1 MSPIPSGDVKPCPK
15 YSQTGDDRN
24 LGAASSEPTSAL
36 TMAGGAA
43 VSAAM
48 MLSFAARRLCLA
60 LIFAGLPLAAM
71 AAEEK
76 RLHVYNWSDYIA
88 PDTLANFTR
97 ETGIEVTYDVY
108 DGNEVLEA
116 KLLAGHSGYDVVV
129 PSASPYMARQ
139 IAAGAYLPLDKA
151 KLPNLKNLDPQLLAS
166 AATTDPGNAHGV
178 PYLWSVTG
186 IGFNSALLD
195 RALGEAV
202 PRDSLAL
209 LFDPSYAQKLA
220 SCGIALLDTPQEVV
234 PAAFAYLGLDPKSRK
249 TAELDRAIA
258 LVDKLRPYVRKFHSS
273 QYINDLA
280 TGDIC
285 IALGYSGD
293 VIQARNRAREAESPV
308 EIAFRVPREGAQMS
322 IDMLGIP
329 ADAPHPDNAHA
340 FIDYILRPEVIAAI
354 SNAVSYPNPNL
365 DATPLVDPEIRGD
378 PGIYPPESVKRFLY
392 IDLPAPR
399 AYERARTRAWSRMKS
414 GC

>member
-1 MSPIPSGDVKPCPK
+1 
-15 YSQTGDDRN
+15 
-24 LGAASSEPTSAL
+24 
-36 TMAGGAA
+36 
-43 VSAAM
+43 
-48 MLSFAARRLCLA
+48 MLSAVARRLCLA
-60 LIFAGLPLAAM
+60 LIAAALPLVAM

-88 PDTLANFTR
+88 PDTIANFTK
-97 ETGIEVTYDVY
+97 ETGIEITYDVY

-116 KLLAGHSGYDVVV
+116 KLLAGHSGYDIVV

-139 IAAGAYLPLDKA
+139 IAAGAYRALDKT
-151 KLPNLKNLDPQLLAS
+151 KLPNLKNLDPQILAL
-166 AATTDPGNAHGV
+166 AAPGDPGNAHGV

-186 IGFNSALLD
+186 IGANTALLD
-195 RALGEAV
+195 RALGDRA

-209 LFDPSYAQKLA
+209 LFDPAYAQKLA
-220 SCGIALLDTPQEVV
+220 SCGIALLDTPQEIV
-234 PAAFAYLGLDPKSRK
+234 PAALAYLGFDPKSHD
-249 TAELDRAIA
+249 TSDLDKAIA
-258 LVDKLRPYVRKFHSS
+258 LIDRVRPYVRKFHSS

-329 ADAPHPDNAHA
+329 ADAPHPENAHA
-340 FIDYILRPEVIAAI
+340 FIDYILRPDVIAAI
-354 SNAVSYPNPNL
+354 TDTVSYPNPNV
-365 DATPLVDPEIRGD
+365 AAMPLVQREIRDD
-378 PGIYPPESVKRFLY
+378 PGIYPPEAARRLLY

-399 AYERARTRAWSRMKS
+399 PYERARTRAWSRMKS